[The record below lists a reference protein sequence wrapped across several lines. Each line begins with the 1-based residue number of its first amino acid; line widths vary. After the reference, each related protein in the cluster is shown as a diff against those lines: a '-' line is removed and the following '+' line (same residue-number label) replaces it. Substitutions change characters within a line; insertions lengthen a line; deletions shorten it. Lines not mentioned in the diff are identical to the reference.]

1 VNELLIEVASGVAVG
16 LGMGLVGAGGA
27 IFTVP
32 VFGTL
37 LGHGTKDAIAE
48 ALAVTGCIAAGSG
61 AIAGARGLVDWGRV
75 VSFGAAGI
83 VGAQVAAPIAVRM
96 AASLQV
102 AMFAVVAGYA
112 AWRMWGSAGG
122 AGVVAGAAGGTG
134 GPVAL
139 DAGHGSAEGRRAWWK
154 PYVIGGVIGML
165 TSLLGVGGG
174 FLLIPALAV
183 HEGLPMTRAVATSL
197 VVIAIN
203 ASAGIAGLWLN
214 GGLDGGTFHGRP
226 VAIMAGCGVVGSVVG
241 AAIQRRVPQAALR
254 RVFAV
259 LLLAVTVVMVVKV
272 APGVMVHGK

>member
-1 VNELLIEVASGVAVG
+1 VDELLIEVASGVAVG

-61 AIAGARGLVDWGRV
+61 AIAGVRGMVDWGRV

-83 VGAQVAAPIAVRM
+83 VGAQVAAPVAVRM

-122 AGVVAGAAGGTG
+122 ASVV
-134 GPVAL
+134 
-139 DAGHGSAEGRRAWWK
+139 AGHGSAEGRRAWWK

-165 TSLLGVGGG
+165 TSVLGVGGG

-183 HEGLPMTRAVATSL
+183 LEGLPMPRAVATSL

-226 VAIMAGCGVVGSVVG
+226 VAIVAGCGVAGSVVG

-272 APGVMVHGK
+272 APGVMARGK

>member
-1 VNELLIEVASGVAVG
+1 VDELLIEVASGVAVG

-61 AIAGARGLVDWGRV
+61 AIAGVRGMVDWGRV

-83 VGAQVAAPIAVRM
+83 VGAQVAAPVAVRM

-112 AWRMWGSAGG
+112 AWRMWGSG
-122 AGVVAGAAGGTG
+122 GGTG

-165 TSLLGVGGG
+165 TSVLGVGGG

-183 HEGLPMTRAVATSL
+183 LEGLPMPRAVATSL

-226 VAIMAGCGVVGSVVG
+226 VAIVAGCGVVGSVVG

-272 APGVMVHGK
+272 APGGMVHGK

>member
-1 VNELLIEVASGVAVG
+1 MDELLIEVASGVAVG

-61 AIAGARGLVDWGRV
+61 AIAGVRGMVDWGRV

-83 VGAQVAAPIAVRM
+83 VGAQVAAPVAVRM

-122 AGVVAGAAGGTG
+122 AARDVRLGG
-134 GPVAL
+134 
-139 DAGHGSAEGRRAWWK
+139 AEGRRAWWK
-154 PYVIGGVIGML
+154 PYLIGGAIGML
-165 TSLLGVGGG
+165 TSVLGVGGG

-183 HEGLPMTRAVATSL
+183 LEGLPMPRAVATSL

-214 GGLDGGTFHGRP
+214 GGLDTGTFHGRP
-226 VAIMAGCGVVGSVVG
+226 VAIVAGCGVVGSVVG

>member
-1 VNELLIEVASGVAVG
+1 
-16 LGMGLVGAGGA
+16 
-27 IFTVP
+27 
-32 VFGTL
+32 
-37 LGHGTKDAIAE
+37 
-48 ALAVTGCIAAGSG
+48 
-61 AIAGARGLVDWGRV
+61 LVDWGRV
-75 VSFGAAGI
+75 VSYGAAGI

-122 AGVVAGAAGGTG
+122 AEMDAGAAGGTG

-154 PYVIGGVIGML
+154 PYAIGGVIGML

-183 HEGLPMTRAVATSL
+183 HEGLPMTRAVA
-197 VVIAIN
+197 
-203 ASAGIAGLWLN
+203 GLWLN

-226 VAIMAGCGVVGSVVG
+226 VAIVAGCGVVGSVVG

-272 APGVMVHGK
+272 APGGTVHGK